1 MIVTIMKKL
10 LLSIVL
16 LLATSFSDAIAQITG
31 ENIYEEIVLHTGII
45 DPTAPE
51 GPIKRS
57 PIRVP
62 SISINAH
69 TLYFNSSCDGYT
81 LRLYDEKGDLVVN
94 LIIPENSSTINLPS
108 FLVGEYEIQIIKGKY
123 CFYGYVNL

>member
-1 MIVTIMKKL
+1 MIATIMKKL

-31 ENIYEEIVLHTGII
+31 ENIYEEIVLHVIYD
-45 DPTAPE
+45 DPTLHEKPV
-51 GPIKRS
+51 KRT
-57 PIRVP
+57 PVRIP

-108 FLVGEYEIQIIKGKY
+108 FLVGECEIQIIKGKY

>member
-31 ENIYEEIVLHTGII
+31 ENIYEEIVLHVIYD
-45 DPTAPE
+45 DPTLHEKPV
-51 GPIKRS
+51 KRT
-57 PIRVP
+57 PVRIP

-81 LRLYDEKGDLVVN
+81 LRLYDEKGDLVMN

>member
-1 MIVTIMKKL
+1 MIATIMKKL

-31 ENIYEEIVLHTGII
+31 ENIYEEIVLHVIYD
-45 DPTAPE
+45 DPTLHEKPV
-51 GPIKRS
+51 KRT
-57 PIRVP
+57 PVRIP